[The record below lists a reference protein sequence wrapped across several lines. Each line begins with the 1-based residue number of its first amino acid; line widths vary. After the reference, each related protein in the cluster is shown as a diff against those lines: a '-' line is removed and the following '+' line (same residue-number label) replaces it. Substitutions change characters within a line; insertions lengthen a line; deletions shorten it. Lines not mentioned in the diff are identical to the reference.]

1 MSFVLWLFEIG
12 YILQHIAT
20 LSQAQTILKK
30 KKTEL
35 ISIETNVM
43 FLIGAI
49 SRLVWMWDSM
59 LKSFWLSYVETV
71 LGLGSLG
78 LIFYF
83 FRTYKNSLNNLD
95 DSSNKLPIYFRLQ
108 ILIPIVAILAFF
120 FHPGSKNS
128 YYMSMQMFVSLSIF
142 SESIGL
148 IPQLWMIKHEKE
160 TGSLSKYYVLFLA
173 VARFFR
179 LLFWLQMYFEGNKF
193 ISLIIADLVHCILIS
208 DFVYN
213 VVKNW
218 DKLALPLTG
227 ESIEK
232 PKKMF

>member
-1 MSFVLWLFEIG
+1 
-12 YILQHIAT
+12 
-20 LSQAQTILKK
+20 
-30 KKTEL
+30 
-35 ISIETNVM
+35 
-43 FLIGAI
+43 
-49 SRLVWMWDSM
+49 MWDSM

-78 LIFYF
+78 LIFYL
-83 FRTYKNSLNNLD
+83 FRTYKYNNITSLD
-95 DSSNKLPIYFRLQ
+95 DSSNKLPFYFRLQ
-108 ILIPIVAILAFF
+108 VLIPIVAILSFF

-128 YYMSMQMFVSLSIF
+128 YYLSTQMFVSLSIF

-148 IPQLWMIKHEKE
+148 IPQLWMIKNEKE
-160 TGSLSKYYVLFLA
+160 TGNLSKYYVLFLA

-179 LLFWLQMYFEGNKF
+179 LLFWIKMYFEGNKF
-193 ISLIIADLVHCILIS
+193 ISLIVADLIHCILIS

-227 ESIEK
+227 ESADK